1 MSIREVVRTATAV
14 AVAVGLAACTGLP
27 VTTDSNPNLSVAT
40 CYSYAFAE
48 EHVANVDQPAAYG
61 NPLNAQRLRAAIAA
75 NLAAKGIQAVDKSQA
90 QCIVGYAMGT
100 RQVFNDYYGGW
111 GAGWGYGYGWGRSA
125 VYGGWGWD
133 GPMVNDETRISVDLF
148 DAKTHQPIW
157 HAAVSQTTYDM
168 TGPKAEEKI
177 NAGTAAI
184 FAKFPVIMVGAQGA
198 PSTT

>member
-125 VYGGWGWD
+125 VYGGWG
-133 GPMVNDETRISVDLF
+133 
-148 DAKTHQPIW
+148 
-157 HAAVSQTTYDM
+157 
-168 TGPKAEEKI
+168 
-177 NAGTAAI
+177 
-184 FAKFPVIMVGAQGA
+184 
-198 PSTT
+198 